1 VSVSFSKMSYAY
13 YDVTK
18 ESYNTKDTRSQAVGD
33 YEYNQEDSTD
43 RLAVYKNDHKKVI
56 LLGMRGTKGSKD
68 WLSNLNILTG
78 RQHNDPDYQ
87 YDEETFLKLKRE
99 HPDYQI
105 VATGHS
111 RGGDRARYLTHKYR
125 DLKAVTYDAAS
136 GPTAIFEKIKCGIM
150 EFFTSTSPC
159 QRVVN
164 LSASA
169 DPVSVLSKYGLSG
182 DNTTLVDVDASGMVD
197 AHGLDKLAKAH
208 SENPNSFSTIV
219 QNKLGVDF

>member
-1 VSVSFSKMSYAY
+1 MYAY

-18 ESYNTKDTRSQAVGD
+18 ESYKASNTRAESLGD
-33 YEYNQEDSTD
+33 YVYNAESSTD
-43 RLAVYKNDHKKVI
+43 RLALYKNDNKKVI
-56 LLGMRGTKGSKD
+56 IMGMRGTKGAKD
-68 WLSNLNILTG
+68 WLSNFNILTG
-78 RQHNDPDYQ
+78 QQHKDPDYQ
-87 YDEETFLKLKRE
+87 YDEETFLRLQRE

-159 QRVVN
+159 KRVAN

-169 DPVSVLSKYGLSG
+169 DPVSLLSKYGLSG

-197 AHGLDKLAKAH
+197 AHGLDKLAFAH
-208 SENPNSFSTIV
+208 SEKPNSFSTTV
-219 QNKLGVDF
+219 QNNLGVDF